1 MSQFTLPPQAVDAL
15 RRGNKIEA
23 IKLLRQAS
31 GLGLAEAKGIIDRL
45 DTGAHASAKPVAAAM
60 TAHPARPAHPLQS
73 GQTTGLSPGEV
84 PRGAG
89 GAFGTVILVAAAA
102 AGIWAYIKFF

>member
-45 DTGAHASAKPVAAAM
+45 D
-60 TAHPARPAHPLQS
+60 
-73 GQTTGLSPGEV
+73 QTTGLSPGEV